1 MKNYLRFKF
10 INFLILLKFLYLL
23 LGKEFLFNINKLNM
37 LGLLTS
43 EIEIP
48 IIFAPKFLK

>member
-1 MKNYLRFKF
+1 
-10 INFLILLKFLYLL
+10 
-23 LGKEFLFNINKLNM
+23 M

-48 IIFAPKFLK
+48 IIFAPKFFKITVSQLPLKPELPVIKILLL